1 MGFLYRRSTAAALAA
16 LLMLAGAPRTAQTAT
31 LVLEGEIN
39 ETMEVGQERVFTV
52 PRDGLKKLVFRYA
65 NPVPFKSAT
74 MVQTLSGRDVAYQ
87 PRPESVVNETD
98 RFGNTYTVVTWKD
111 IASDAVVRERYR
123 VDLSITL
130 KDAKS
135 SAPFPLNPNSIPA
148 GEKVFLERTSQV
160 ETDERQIKELS
171 ARLTAGAATEQAAV
185 VSVLNWV
192 VDNIRYKTPIPEYGA
207 LWTLGTGYG
216 NCQNYSH
223 LSIALLRA
231 AGIPARI
238 VGGVTIGKSWK
249 VPIEGGALM
258 QSIGQGGH
266 AWMEVWYPDMGWV
279 SYDPQQSHLFVSPR
293 HIKQTVG
300 LDSIDINDSWRAS
313 PALPPFREDISAEF
327 SKDSIEITLKES
339 VKSPKNYIMTTSLAP
354 LAALVP
360 PPPLPPTIAP
370 PEEPHGVPVEF
381 GNMDFPDLADLFVS
395 IKADV
400 GRKTFDKETA
410 EYVTGAE
417 TFSQAFTVKRPL
429 SVATV
434 SLAMHKFGGR
444 LGSLWIDIVHDSNGR
459 PGNDGIRSMPLS
471 LDTVAYS
478 PGYKWFDFTFSRSE
492 EDRPV
497 LKPGR
502 YWIILRRSKDAVV
515 NWFYTPG
522 NSYGT
527 SDDARSTA
535 GALDWPNV
543 LNYDFNFKVRGVY
556 LQK

>member
-1 MGFLYRRSTAAALAA
+1 MGIFYRLSTAAALTA
-16 LLMLAGAPRTAQTAT
+16 LLVLAGPPRLAHSAT

-39 ETMEVGQERVFTV
+39 DTMEVGQERVFTV
-52 PRDGLKKLVFRYA
+52 PKAGLKRLVFRYA
-65 NPVPFKSAT
+65 NPVAFKSAT
-74 MVQTLSGRDVAYQ
+74 MVQTLSGRDVTYQ
-87 PRPESVVNETD
+87 PRPESVVNERD

-111 IASDAVVRERYR
+111 ITSDAVVRERFK

-130 KDAKS
+130 RDARS
-135 SAPFPLNPNSIPA
+135 SAPFPLDLNSIPA
-148 GEKVFLERTSQV
+148 VQRVFLEKTGQV
-160 ETDERQIKELS
+160 EADDRQIRELS
-171 ARLTAGAATEQAAV
+171 SRLTAGAATEHAAV
-185 VSVLNWV
+185 VALLNWV

-266 AWMEVWYPDMGWV
+266 AWMEVWYPDLGWV
-279 SYDPQQSHLFVSPR
+279 AYDPQQSHLFVSPR

-327 SKDSIEITLKES
+327 SRDSIEIRLKES
-339 VKSPKNYIMTTSLAP
+339 GKYPKNYIMTTSLAP
-354 LAALVP
+354 AAVLAPPVP
-360 PPPLPPTIAP
+360 APPPLAV
-370 PEEPHGVPVEF
+370 PEEPSGIVVEF

-410 EYVTGAE
+410 EYVTGDD

-429 SVATV
+429 SLATV

-444 LGSLWIDIVHDSNGR
+444 LGSLWIDVVRDSNGR
-459 PGNDGIRSMPLS
+459 PGNDGVRSMPLS
-471 LDTVAYS
+471 LDTVSYS

-492 EDRPV
+492 ADRP
-497 LKPGR
+497 LLEPGR

-527 SDDARSTA
+527 SDDARSSA

-556 LQK
+556 LAE

>member
-1 MGFLYRRSTAAALAA
+1 MGIIYRLSTAAALITVIV
-16 LLMLAGAPRTAQTAT
+16 LAGLPRMAHPAT

-39 ETMEVGQERVFTV
+39 DSMEVGQERVFTV
-52 PRDGLKKLVFRYA
+52 PEDGLKKLVFRFA
-65 NPVPFKSAT
+65 NPAAFKSAT
-74 MVQTLSGRDVAYQ
+74 MVQTISGRDVTYQ

-98 RFGNTYTVVTWKD
+98 RFGNTYTVVTWKE
-111 IASDAVVRERYR
+111 IASDAVVKEKYK
-123 VDLSITL
+123 VDLAITL

-135 SAPFPLNPNSIPA
+135 NAPFPLNPDSIPA
-148 GEKVFLERTSQV
+148 RQKVFLERTVQV
-160 ETDERQIKELS
+160 ESADRQIKELS
-171 ARLTAGAATEQAAV
+171 AKLTAGAATEQAAV
-185 VSVLNWV
+185 VALLNWV
-192 VDNIRYKTPIPEYGA
+192 VDNIKYKTPIPEYGA
-207 LWTLGTGYG
+207 LWTIGTGYG

-279 SYDPQQSHLFVSPR
+279 AYDPQQSHLFVSPR

-327 SKDSIEITLKES
+327 SRDSIEIRLKES
-339 VKSPKNYIMTTSLAP
+339 VKFPKNYIMTTSLAP
-354 LAALVP
+354 LAAL
-360 PPPLPPTIAP
+360 AP
-370 PEEPHGVPVEF
+370 PVPVTPSISPPKELVGVPVEF
-381 GNMDFPDLADLFVS
+381 GNMDFPALADLFVS

-410 EYVTGAE
+410 EYVTGDE
-417 TFSQAFTVKRPL
+417 TFSQSFTVKQPL
-429 SVATV
+429 SLIKL

-444 LGSLWIDIVHDSNGR
+444 LGSLWIDIVHDSNGQ

-471 LDTVAYS
+471 LDTVTYS

-556 LQK
+556 LQE